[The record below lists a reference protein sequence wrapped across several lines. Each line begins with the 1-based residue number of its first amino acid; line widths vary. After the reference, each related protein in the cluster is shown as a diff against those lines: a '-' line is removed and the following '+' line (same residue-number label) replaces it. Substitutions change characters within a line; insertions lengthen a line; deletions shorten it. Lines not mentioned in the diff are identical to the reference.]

1 MIRWFNTEHKY
12 TLAAGIMLPLS
23 VFIVPKLI
31 ALFAFLFIVAHFPF
45 KIARFT
51 PSKLI
56 IPGFLILFY
65 LINFL
70 GLFQSSDLPEAW
82 NKLETKFAIFAFG
95 IFFLFNSNKSDTG
108 IQGIKYGLV
117 LGGFISVLISVFR
130 ALLLYSSDPKII
142 QSNNFGWALHPS
154 FLALLL
160 ILSALCIWTIKS
172 ENKYHLY
179 VKLAYTILVL
189 FELIML
195 RSLGSYVCLILII
208 LCLPLF
214 LSIEKKNWKILLYI
228 PVGILAF
235 LGIRTGL
242 KALSG
247 DMSHS
252 VDLAQEWL
260 SDPDEFV
267 VKNRNNIES
276 STVRLVAWTLSYHM
290 IQEKPQGYGIG
301 DSQDELNNTYRA
313 NGYTFYAYR
322 NLNPHNQYLDTGIQI
337 GFLGL
342 FLLLFS
348 LFLLLIL
355 ELKNPDAFIICIGLC
370 IFTSLFFESFLER
383 QVGVM
388 TLIFYLLLSQARKA
402 KKSL

>member
-1 MIRWFNTEHKY
+1 MIHWFNTEHKF

-45 KIARFT
+45 KIARFA

-95 IFFLFNSNKSDTG
+95 IFFLFSSKKVEAG
-108 IQGIKYGLV
+108 VRGVKYGLV
-117 LGGFISVLISVFR
+117 FGGLISILISVSR
-130 ALLLYSSDPKII
+130 ALLHYSSDPEII

-160 ILSALCIWTIKS
+160 IVSALCIWTIKS
-172 ENKYHLY
+172 ESKYHFY
-179 VKLAYTILVL
+179 FKLAYSTLVL
-189 FELIML
+189 IELIML

-214 LSIEKKNWKILLYI
+214 LSIEKKNWKILIFI
-228 PVGILAF
+228 PMGIIVF
-235 LGIRTGL
+235 LGVRSGL

-252 VDLAQEWL
+252 LGLAQEWL

-290 IQEKPQGYGIG
+290 IEEKLQGYGIG
-301 DSQDELNNTYRA
+301 DSQNELNNTYRA

-342 FLLLFS
+342 FLLLVS
-348 LFLLLIL
+348 LLLLLIL
-355 ELKNPDAFIICIGLC
+355 ELRNPDAFIICIGLC

-388 TLIFYLLLSQARKA
+388 TLIFYLLLSQAQKA
-402 KKSL
+402 KNSL